1 MLNNKLAQT
10 IQTPYQKLDFEL
22 INLADIATLEIQIS
36 GLVQVDSFIEIV
48 KMIDAE
54 LKLLNYNKLIY
65 HNVGADPS
73 SVTTDDLKRIVLA
86 TNAIHQT
93 LRDGRFAAVA
103 DNKLSFG
110 MFRMWHAF
118 SSQDM
123 QYDFEI
129 FNNYESACRWVTRDN

>member
-1 MLNNKLAQT
+1 MLNINLAQT
-10 IQTPYQKLDFEL
+10 LQSPYQKLDFEL
-22 INLADIATLEIQIS
+22 VNHADIATLEIQIS

-48 KMIDAE
+48 KLINTE

-65 HNVGADPS
+65 HNVGTDPS
-73 SVTTDDLKRIVLA
+73 SITTEDLKRIVLA
-86 TNAIHQT
+86 TTDLNDTIKN
-93 LRDGRFAAVA
+93 GWFAAVA

-123 QYDFEI
+123 QYEFEI
-129 FNNYESACRWVTRDN
+129 FNNYESACRWITRNS